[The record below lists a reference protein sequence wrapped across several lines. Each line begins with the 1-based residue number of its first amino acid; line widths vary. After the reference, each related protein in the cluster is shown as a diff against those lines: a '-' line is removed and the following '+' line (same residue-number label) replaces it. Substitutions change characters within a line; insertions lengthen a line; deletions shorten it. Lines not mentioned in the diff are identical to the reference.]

1 MLTVLACQEPG
12 EIGLTPTTPVGVF
25 LTDTFT
31 ISRSTV
37 LLDSVQ
43 SNGLSGMLIGR
54 HSDATFGK
62 IRATSFARL
71 NIQSQF
77 QAFEAGSTNA
87 IPASKVV
94 YDSTKIFLGYGGGY
108 YLGDT
113 TVAQT
118 WGVHRL
124 TEDIKTT
131 NYDIRNTVGYEA
143 QPLVRFTIRP
153 RPLSADST
161 VLSARFPDAIGRELF
176 AQYGT
181 DAGRDATKF
190 QDLSIKGF
198 AFVATAP
205 ERAALLQL
213 LTGSNVTVYY
223 HVEGETAA
231 RSQSFFMGGS
241 HFTNLVTD
249 RTGTPLANLRA
260 GQALAASATNGRT
273 YIQPFTG
280 VTTKLQ
286 FPSLPSLEQNRRVAI
301 NRADL
306 VITPTQPTP
315 ALLTTYPFVPYIAL
329 SEVDGFQVARTT
341 PNRIV
346 KLVPGFP
353 GTAINTTEASF
364 YNPQVISYN
373 TRTKGYTVNMTGYI
387 QSIMAGV
394 SPNSG
399 LLLLTPGNPSISPVS
414 TTTGVLSPAFQ
425 WLYLNDRVQQM
436 MLDGNASVK
445 LVLFYTSSN

>member
-1 MLTVLACQEPG
+1 LLTGITTSTHNWWAKATLLVGAMLTVLACQEPG

-25 LTDTFT
+25 LSDTFT
-31 ISRSTV
+31 ISRSTI

-43 SNGLSGMLIGR
+43 SSGLSGMLIGR
-54 HSDATFGK
+54 HSDPTFGK

-77 QAFEAGSTNA
+77 QAFESGTTNT

-94 YDSTKIFLGYGGGY
+94 YDSTKIFVAYGSGY

-113 TVAQT
+113 TVTQT

-143 QPLVRFTIRP
+143 QPIVRFTFKP
-153 RPLSADST
+153 RPFSGDST
-161 VLSARFPDAIGRELF
+161 VLTARLPDAIGRELF
-176 AQYGT
+176 SQYGT

-190 QDLSIKGF
+190 QDLNIKGF

-205 ERAALLQL
+205 ERAAVLQL
-213 LTGSNVTVYY
+213 LTASTVRLYY

-231 RSQSFFMGGS
+231 RSQDFFMGGS
-241 HFTNLVTD
+241 HFTNLTTD

-286 FPSLPSLEQNRRVAI
+286 FPTLLSLEQSRRVAI

-306 VITPTQPTP
+306 VITPTQPTNAAP
-315 ALLTTYPFVPYIAL
+315 SSYSFVPYIAL
-329 SEVDGFQVARTT
+329 SEANGFQLARTT

-353 GTAINTTEASF
+353 GTAINTNESSF
-364 YNPQVISYN
+364 FNPQVVTYN
-373 TRTKGYTVNMTGYI
+373 TRTKGFTVNMTGYI
-387 QSIMAGV
+387 QSVMAGV

-399 LLLLTPGNPSISPVS
+399 LLLLTPGNPSVAPVS
-414 TTTGVLSPAFQ
+414 ATTGVLSPAFQ
-425 WLYLNDRVQQM
+425 WLYL
-436 MLDGNASVK
+436 
-445 LVLFYTSSN
+445 SSN